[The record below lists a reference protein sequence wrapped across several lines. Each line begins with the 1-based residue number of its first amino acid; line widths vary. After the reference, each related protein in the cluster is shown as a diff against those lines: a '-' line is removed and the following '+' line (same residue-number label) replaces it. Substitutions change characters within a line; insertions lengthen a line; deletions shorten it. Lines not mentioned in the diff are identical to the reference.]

1 MNKLVLVLLPLSILL
16 LITFYDTALFFQEYS
31 VYAETVPQDL
41 GVWDLIGNI
50 FTEYGFQVVGL
61 FGVAISAI
69 VVGVVGGIDVVGSGL
84 SEHSVKL
91 LSNSVLYFGLWGIFS
106 SIAIPLILEIPM
118 YFGVF
123 IYAILTLMYIVG
135 VISMSNSGD

>member
-1 MNKLVLVLLPLSILL
+1 MNKLVLVLLPLSVLL
-16 LITFYDTALFFQEYS
+16 LITFYDSALFFQEYS
-31 VYAETVPQDL
+31 VYAETVPEDL
-41 GVWDLIGNI
+41 GVWVLIANI

-69 VVGVVGGIDVVGSGL
+69 VVGVIGGIDVVGSGL

-123 IYAILTLMYIVG
+123 IYAILTLMYVVG
-135 VISMSNSGD
+135 VVGMSNGGD

>member
-1 MNKLVLVLLPLSILL
+1 MNKLVLVLLPLSVLL
-16 LITFYDTALFFQEYS
+16 LVTFYDSALFFQEYS
-31 VYAETVPQDL
+31 VYAETVPEDL
-41 GVWDLIGNI
+41 GVWVLIANI

-69 VVGVVGGIDVVGSGL
+69 VVGVIGGIDVVGSGL

-135 VISMSNSGD
+135 VLSMNNGGD

>member
-1 MNKLVLVLLPLSILL
+1 MNKLVLVLLPLSVLL
-16 LITFYDTALFFQEYS
+16 LITFYDSALFFQEYS
-31 VYAETVPQDL
+31 VYAETVPEDL
-41 GVWDLIGNI
+41 GVWALFANI

-61 FGVAISAI
+61 FAVAISAI
-69 VVGVVGGIDVVGSGL
+69 VVGVIGGIDVVGSGL

-118 YFGVF
+118 YFGVI
-123 IYAILTLMYIVG
+123 IYTILTLMYVVG
-135 VISMSNSGD
+135 VISLSNGGD

>member
-1 MNKLVLVLLPLSILL
+1 MNKLVLVLLPLSVLL
-16 LITFYDTALFFQEYS
+16 LVTFYDSALFFESYS
-31 VYAETVPQDL
+31 VYAETIPEDL
-41 GVWDLIGNI
+41 GVWVLIANI

-69 VVGVVGGIDVVGSGL
+69 VVGVIGGIDVVGSGL

-123 IYAILTLMYIVG
+123 IYAILTLMYVVG
-135 VISMSNSGD
+135 VLSMSNGGD

>member
-1 MNKLVLVLLPLSILL
+1 MNKLVLVLLPLSVLL
-16 LITFYDTALFFQEYS
+16 LITFYDSALFFQEYS
-31 VYAETVPQDL
+31 VYAETVPEDL
-41 GVWDLIGNI
+41 GVWVLIANI

-69 VVGVVGGIDVVGSGL
+69 VVGVVGGIDLFGSGL

-123 IYAILTLMYIVG
+123 IYAILTLMFVVG
-135 VISMSNSGD
+135 VLSMSNGGD